1 MSCAPRGIDS
11 LPILVDT
18 NVLIDIAYRDPEWKG
33 WSHAQLASRA
43 GELVINPVIFAEF
56 SYRYQS
62 LEAVERALDPA
73 EFQREHIPWEA
84 AFAAGQAF
92 HVYRRRGGGR
102 DKVLPDFLI
111 GAHAAVRGY
120 PILTRDPTG
129 YRTYFP
135 TVDVIAPDTHP

>member
-1 MSCAPRGIDS
+1 VPV
-11 LPILVDT
+11 LVDT
-18 NVLIDIAYRDPEWKG
+18 NVLIDIAYDDPDWREW
-33 WSHAQLASRA
+33 SQAQLERHA

-56 SYRYQS
+56 SYRYRDMETV
-62 LEAVERALDPA
+62 EAALDPD
-73 EFQREHIPWEA
+73 EFLRELIPWEA

-92 HVYRRRGGGR
+92 HVYRQHGGGR
-102 DKVLPDFLI
+102 EQVLPDFLI

-120 PILTRDPTG
+120 PIVTRDPAG